1 MDFIS
6 DTFPDTRVHIGLYKL
21 VDKSFEK
28 DTDQAI
34 LERKVKLVQLLSTY
48 RNNFTIINCNL
59 VSSLMHLNIAVSRA
73 LLNKRD
79 GKLKTDT
86 FGNEI
91 VYYCDLSNNIQ
102 HTLQKYG
109 VQNCNQ
115 AFFAIF
121 VDFPQEQQLKVKA
134 ELKTITACELP
145 NLNEHLD
152 F

>member
-1 MDFIS
+1 
-6 DTFPDTRVHIGLYKL
+6 
-21 VDKSFEK
+21 
-28 DTDQAI
+28 
-34 LERKVKLVQLLSTY
+34 
-48 RNNFTIINCNL
+48 
-59 VSSLMHLNIAVSRA
+59 MHLNIAVSRA

-79 GKLKTDT
+79 GKLKTDA

-121 VDFPQEQQLKVKA
+121 VDFPQDQQLKVKA
-134 ELKTITACELP
+134 ELRAVTACELP